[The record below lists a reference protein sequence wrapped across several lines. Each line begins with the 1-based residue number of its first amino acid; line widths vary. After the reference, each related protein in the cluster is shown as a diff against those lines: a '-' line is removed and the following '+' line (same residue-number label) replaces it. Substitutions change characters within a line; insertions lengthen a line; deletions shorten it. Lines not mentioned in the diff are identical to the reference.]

1 MNNLPVFATSV
12 SLWTVFNFLGQ
23 PLANASMPIEPLP
36 FACLDWDKMAAS
48 GTLTP
53 YKTALVEI
61 SIKIRLQHPD
71 LAASVGVGKCLNLAE
86 TSVLAIAQNHVL
98 NFPAECMGLTFLGMS
113 AQDMKDKAV
122 LTVATQDPFI
132 DGKIGSAKISVNG
145 NTIAVPI
152 CMESFAG
159 GGPQ

>member
-1 MNNLPVFATSV
+1 MKNLTFTAASVFMWIAC
-12 SLWTVFNFLGQ
+12 NFIGR

-36 FACLDWDKMAAS
+36 FACLDWDKMTAN

-53 YKTALVEI
+53 YKTALAEI
-61 SIKIRLQHPD
+61 SNKIRLQHPD

-86 TSVLAIAQNHVL
+86 TSVLAIAQNQIL
-98 NFPAECMGLTFLGMS
+98 NFPTECMGLTFLGMN

-122 LTVATQDPFI
+122 LTVATQDSLI

-145 NTIAVPI
+145 NAIAVPI
-152 CMESFAG
+152 CMESFEG